1 MNAKTDV
8 EGSSGLD
15 VAKLLAAI
23 AIIGA
28 GIAGFYYLADQQPV
42 WVRLLGLLVV
52 VGISAFVA
60 LQTTAGRGFWRF
72 ASDARGE
79 VRKVVWPSRQ
89 ETLQTSLII
98 FVAVLIMALF
108 LWAIDSLL
116 FLAVRYL
123 TGQEG

>member
-1 MNAKTDV
+1 MNAKTEV

-15 VAKLLAAI
+15 VAKLIAAV
-23 AIIGA
+23 AILGA
-28 GIAGFYYLADQQPV
+28 GIAGFYYFADQQAL
-42 WVRLLGLLVV
+42 WIRLLGLLVV
-52 VGISAFVA
+52 VGVGAFVA

-72 ASDARGE
+72 AVDARGE

-98 FVAVLIMALF
+98 FVAVLIMAIF

-123 TGQEG
+123 TGQGG